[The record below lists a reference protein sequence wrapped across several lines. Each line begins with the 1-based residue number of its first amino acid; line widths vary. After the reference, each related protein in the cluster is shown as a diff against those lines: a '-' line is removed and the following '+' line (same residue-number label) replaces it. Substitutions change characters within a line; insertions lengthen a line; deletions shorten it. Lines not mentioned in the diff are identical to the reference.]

1 MSALSLADEVLL
13 LPIYAAREPY
23 DETVSSLMLQE
34 EINQTSQNPKTKYFE
49 NIEKLV
55 EYLKNLPDKENTI
68 FLNLGAG
75 DAYQMFDLL

>member
-1 MSALSLADEVLL
+1 
-13 LPIYAAREPY
+13 
-23 DETVSSLMLQE
+23 MLQE
-34 EINQTSQNPKTKYFE
+34 EINQTSQNPKAKHFE
-49 NIEKLV
+49 NIEQVV